1 METCVTLLIYF
12 IKMYYKQGQYIYKLF
27 IYRNVPHITNL
38 LYKYVLQTG
47 NIYIFIFIYIS
58 YLFTETCVTLLI
70 YFIKMCY
77 KQGPLTLPCELNF
90 EIVPVI
96 IKILLLRGRYRRTLR

>member
-47 NIYIFIFIYIS
+47 NIYIYIFIYVYIHK
-58 YLFTETCVTLLI
+58 LLI
-70 YFIKMCY
+70 YGDVRHTTNLFY
-77 KQGPLTLPCELNF
+77 KNVLQTGTPDPAL
-90 EIVPVI
+90 
-96 IKILLLRGRYRRTLR
+96 